1 PALDYRYHA
10 SAGIGLKVVRSGFLP
25 FRQGHEL
32 VHDFLQSLQSPF
44 LIGGSDHFLATL
56 QVQAVGFTDLC
67 DFFSQLSHALF
78 DGLWHRDRLA
88 ELFTPWQSCFPTV
101 LTVPVLAASLG
112 NRGGSRLPPGGRFY
126 PIPRSF
132 CAGHA
137 SVPTLDTHQNTF

>member
-1 PALDYRYHA
+1 MPWGLTRFHYSGKSHFVTFCCYHRPIRLLRCA
-10 SAGIGLKVVRSGFLP
+10 QSLRAGVGLKAVRSGFLP

-112 NRGGSRLPPGGRFY
+112 N
-126 PIPRSF
+126 
-132 CAGHA
+132 
-137 SVPTLDTHQNTF
+137 